1 MRNFLAWLLTNR
13 RIKRSLKQAWRKE
26 QTDPH
31 YKVME
36 QNYKDVPLWWYITTL
51 LIGFFFGLGAV
62 IKGHT
67 TLDPW
72 AYVCAIVSAAC

>member
-1 MRNFLAWLLTNR
+1 
-13 RIKRSLKQAWRKE
+13 
-26 QTDPH
+26 
-31 YKVME
+31 ME
-36 QNYKDVPLWWYITTL
+36 QNYKDVPMWWYITTL